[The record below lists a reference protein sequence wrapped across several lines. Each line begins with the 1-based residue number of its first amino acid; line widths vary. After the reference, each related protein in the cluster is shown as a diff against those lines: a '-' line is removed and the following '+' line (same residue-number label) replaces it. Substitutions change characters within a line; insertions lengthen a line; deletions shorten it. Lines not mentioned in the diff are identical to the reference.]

1 MFFRQSAV
9 ILAFGGFHVSVV
21 VVVVVVVVVR
31 SWFACRCVCVRVDF
45 PLYSALSTDEIWRF

>member
-1 MFFRQSAV
+1 MFFRQSTM
-9 ILAFGGFHVSVV
+9 ILAFGGFHVS
-21 VVVVVVVVVR
+21 VVVVVVVVR

>member
-9 ILAFGGFHVSVV
+9 ILAFDGFHVF

-31 SWFACRCVCVRVDF
+31 SGFACGCVCVRVDF

>member
-1 MFFRQSAV
+1 M